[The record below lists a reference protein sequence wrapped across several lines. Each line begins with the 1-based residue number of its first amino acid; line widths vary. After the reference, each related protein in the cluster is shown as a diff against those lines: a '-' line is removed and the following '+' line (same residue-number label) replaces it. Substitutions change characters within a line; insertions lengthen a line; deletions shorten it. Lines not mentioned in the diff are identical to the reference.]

1 VGLDQ
6 GCLRKLCSG
15 WQNKLESLDQ
25 TQQQSVTW
33 TAANSSSITENCLT
47 LQFQVCCAQ
56 PLSTSQTFN
65 GWSNATSKQ
74 IVFEFID
81 VCIMQIALANVVQ

>member
-1 VGLDQ
+1 MPAAV
-6 GCLRKLCSG
+6 
-15 WQNKLESLDQ
+15 EAPASLW
-25 TQQQSVTW
+25 SM
-33 TAANSSSITENCLT
+33 A